1 MYNNLYSKDPFG
13 IFNKNISDLD
23 NAHFQ
28 NQFNPNHYPFPKTP
42 KSTSTWKTIGVCL
55 LIVGFGA
62 ILYFKDILVDSFKK
76 MVSTVNDKLNS
87 DLKEE
92 EVKDKGKPEPKL
104 LMASQERKVECILH
118 IKDKATW
125 DFQYINKK
133 KEERKAIY
141 TEGIG
146 WTIYE

>member
-13 IFNKNISDLD
+13 VFNKTNSNSDNI
-23 NAHFQ
+23 HFP
-28 NQFNPNHYPFPKTP
+28 NQYNSNYYPFPKTTE
-42 KSTSTWKTIGVCL
+42 STSIWKTIGVCL

-92 EVKDKGKPEPKL
+92 GVKDKGKPEPKL
-104 LMASQERKVECILH
+104 LMASQERKVECILY
-118 IKDKATW
+118 IKDKAKW

-141 TEGIG
+141 NEGIG